1 MPIQHQ
7 ILFRNRVKGII
18 NLKAHK
24 LHNKKLNKL
33 LKKSYALT
41 QSKLLIIIIENNDS
55 ENLKKLKILLK
66 LFLYFFFCFFF
77 LIYLSLIKIKINPNF
92 KNLNL
97 SSDHQKISNIF

>member
-1 MPIQHQ
+1 M
-7 ILFRNRVKGII
+7 KGII

-41 QSKLLIIIIENNDS
+41 QSKLLTIIIENNNS

-66 LFLYFFFCFFF
+66 LFLYFFLFFF
-77 LIYLSLIKIKINPNF
+77 L
-92 KNLNL
+92 NLFII
-97 SSDHQKISNIF
+97 D